1 MIARNL
7 VLFALS
13 CMLAGSANAQF
24 VQQGGKLV
32 GTGTGAGYPF
42 QGAWVALS
50 TDGNTAL
57 VGGLYDN
64 DYVGATWVYTRSAGV
79 WTQQGG
85 KLVGTGRAGNSEQGS
100 VALSSDGNTALVGG
114 YYDNLGAGAA
124 WVFTRSGGVWTQQ
137 GGKLVGTGAVGS
149 AFQAWSVALSADGN
163 TAIVGGPDDNSQVGA
178 AWVFTRSGG
187 VWTQQGGKL
196 VGTGVAGSEG
206 VKQGRSVALSADGNT
221 ALVGG
226 FLDNNDVG
234 AVWVFTRSGGVWT
247 QQGGKLVG
255 TGAVGVTSQGY
266 AVALSADGNTA
277 LVGGPL
283 DNNYAGAAWVFTR
296 SGGVWT
302 QQGGKLAG
310 TGAVGTAVQQGFS
323 VALSADGNT
332 ALVGGYGDSNDAGAT
347 WVFTRSGG
355 VWTQQGGKLLG
366 TGAVGAA
373 WQGSSVALSGDGG
386 TALVGAPCDSG
397 SCTGGT
403 YDSVGA
409 AWVFVNVTPPAGPQF
424 TNNGIVNA
432 ASFQP
437 GPNGGAIA
445 PGEIITIFGTGIGPS
460 QPTNGYDAANN
471 VMDTS
476 VAGTQVLFDGA
487 AAPIIYASAGQTTVV
502 APYSLAGKSSTQ
514 VIVSYQDVRS
524 AAVTV
529 PVVSFA
535 PGIFTSSVTGSG
547 QAAAENHD
555 YSLNSPSNPEQRGKF
570 VQVFMTVG
578 GESGVDGA
586 MAATAVFDNPLPTA
600 TIGGENAQVI
610 YAGPSPGS
618 VWGLT
623 QVDVYIPSDLP
634 LGGTV
639 PLTITYGGVTSQANV
654 TIAVK
659 E

>member
-1 MIARNL
+1 
-7 VLFALS
+7 
-13 CMLAGSANAQF
+13 MLAGSANAQF